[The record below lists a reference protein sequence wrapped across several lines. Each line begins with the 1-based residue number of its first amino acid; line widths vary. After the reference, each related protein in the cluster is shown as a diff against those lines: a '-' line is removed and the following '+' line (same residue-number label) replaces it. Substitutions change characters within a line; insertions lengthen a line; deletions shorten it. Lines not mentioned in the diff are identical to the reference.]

1 MRRTVS
7 NVVMN
12 AVKLNLPIWE
22 HPPVARRLT
31 MDEYLSFLKEGLR
44 SVDWKL
50 ADQQRETDR
59 ISVPFRLEAPV
70 ESKH

>member
-1 MRRTVS
+1 
-7 NVVMN
+7 MN
-12 AVKLNLPIWE
+12 AVKLNLPVWE

-31 MDEYLSFLKEGLR
+31 MDEYLSFLEEGLQ

-50 ADQQRETDR
+50 ADQQREADR
-59 ISVPFRLEAPV
+59 ISVPFRLKTPT